1 MDNGISFGKHPL
13 VQRCMKGIFN
23 LRAALPRQF
32 AVWEPDI
39 ALDYL
44 SNLVYDLPLKD
55 LSEKLVILLCLLS
68 GQRDQTVKILN
79 ITDMALEK
87 G

>member
-23 LRAALPRQF
+23 LRAAFPRQF

-44 SNLVYDLPLKD
+44 SNLVYDLPLKG

>member
-1 MDNGISFGKHPL
+1 
-13 VQRCMKGIFN
+13 MKGIFN
-23 LRAALPRQF
+23 LRAALSRQF

-79 ITDMALEK
+79 ITDMVLEK